1 MTDALEIGT
10 RGDAQ
15 TAESGRRLADLLA
28 PDDVLSLSGDLG
40 AGKTCLVQGIAEG
53 LGVTGRVASPTF
65 NILLVHRGRLTLYH
79 MDLYRLDRADQL
91 EDIDFFATLESG
103 GVTAIEWGDKFP
115 GSMPPDRLEVAIR
128 LGEGETD
135 RTLVLRGTGPRSAEL
150 ARTWA
155 AASAELGAGGSA

>member
-1 MTDALEIGT
+1 MGEIVSIRT

-15 TAESGRRLADLLA
+15 TAEAGRRLAALLM

-40 AGKTCLVQGIAEG
+40 AGKTCLVQGIAGG
-53 LGVTGRVASPTF
+53 LGVKGHVASPTF
-65 NILLVHRGRLTLYH
+65 NILLVHHGRLTLNH

-115 GSMPPDRLEVAIR
+115 DAMPDDRLEVAIR
-128 LGEGETD
+128 LGGRETD
-135 RTLVLRGTGPRSAEL
+135 RVLDLDGTGPRSASL
-150 ARTWA
+150 ARAW
-155 AASAELGAGGSA
+155 ASACSDPSGGEGA